1 MLELPAMGD
10 RALKDALFEQFARV
24 GKALASARRLELLE
38 LLAQAERTVDELA
51 RESGLS
57 LANASQ
63 HLRILRDAGLVA
75 ARRDGV
81 FVHYA
86 LAGDD
91 VLELWLALRA
101 VAADRL
107 AEVERA
113 ARAYLGGDVEG
124 IGRDELMERARS
136 GDLVV
141 LDVRPAREFAAGHIQ
156 GARSIPIE
164 ELEDRLDELP
174 PHVEVVAYC
183 RGPYCVYAHEAVRRL
198 EAAGHRARRLEDG
211 WPEWRLEAAGDGRA
225 AGGAT
230 PRRASRASQAAPATT
245 STQKGRPR

>member
-1 MLELPAMGD
+1 MGPMGD
-10 RALKDALFEQFARV
+10 RMPKDALFEQFARV

-38 LLAQAERTVDELA
+38 LLAQAGRTVDELA

-63 HLRILRDAGLVA
+63 HLRILRDAGLIV
-75 ARRDGV
+75 ARREGV

-91 VLELWLALRA
+91 VLKLWLSLRA

-113 ARAYLGGDVEG
+113 ARGYLGGEVEA
-124 IGRDELMERARS
+124 IGRDELLERVRS

-141 LDVRPAREFAAGHIQ
+141 IDVRPAAEFDAGHIH
-156 GARSIPIE
+156 GARSIPVD
-164 ELEDRLDELP
+164 ELEDRLGELP
-174 PHVEVVAYC
+174 PEVEVVAYC
-183 RGPYCVYAHEAVRRL
+183 RGPYCVYAHQAVRSL
-198 EAAGHRARRLEDG
+198 QAAGRRARRLGDG
-211 WPEWRLEAAGDGRA
+211 WPEWRLTAPRDSVAVNADGGRA
-225 AGGAT
+225 
-230 PRRASRASQAAPATT
+230 
-245 STQKGRPR
+245 